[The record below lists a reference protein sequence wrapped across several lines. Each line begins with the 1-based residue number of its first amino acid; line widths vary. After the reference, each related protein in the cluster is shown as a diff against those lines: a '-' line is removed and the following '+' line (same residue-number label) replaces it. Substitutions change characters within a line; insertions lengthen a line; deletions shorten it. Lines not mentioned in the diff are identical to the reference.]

1 MKKYL
6 LYLGLSILS
15 IVGVTSCDEASR
27 LAKNVCGAWTGT
39 PTGVA
44 GTTLQSSV
52 IETFT
57 FTLDDA
63 AKDARSG
70 NLTITSVITS
80 QSTFGGDAVAGLP
93 AVNLSIASTGSI
105 TGTWTAVDDDE
116 ITVSLDPRSL
126 TVTVDP
132 DAVELSSGMFTTNMG
147 EQIDSLR
154 PQLTNAVRLELT
166 NDLATRYASF
176 NHFDDVKVKKGALL
190 KFEIGPTDYVLTRTG
205 SVSE

>member
-6 LYLGLSILS
+6 LCLGLSVLA
-15 IVGVTSCDEASR
+15 IVGLTSCDEASR
-27 LAKNVCGAWTGT
+27 LAKNICGAWTGT
-39 PTGVA
+39 PVGIA
-44 GTTLQSSV
+44 GNTLQSTA

-57 FTLDDA
+57 FTLDEA

-105 TGTWTAVDDDE
+105 TGTWTAIDDDE
-116 ITVSLDPRSL
+116 ISVSLDPRSL
-126 TVTVDP
+126 LVNVDP
-132 DAVELSSGMFTTNMG
+132 DAVELSSGMFTADMG
-147 EQIDSLR
+147 SQIDSLR
-154 PQLTNAVRLELT
+154 PQLTNAVRMELM
-166 NDLATRYASF
+166 NDLATRYSSF